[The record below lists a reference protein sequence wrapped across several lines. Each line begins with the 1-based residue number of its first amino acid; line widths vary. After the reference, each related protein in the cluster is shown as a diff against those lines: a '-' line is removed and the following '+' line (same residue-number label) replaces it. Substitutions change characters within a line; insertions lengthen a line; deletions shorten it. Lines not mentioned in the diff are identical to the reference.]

1 MKEDSK
7 VLNPNAKL
15 DEMVLITQVYL
26 NETYKNNS
34 HWIKIDENGK
44 TGWPTIRGLIRAL
57 QIETGIS
64 TPNGNFGPATEAACP
79 TLKKDLN
86 PSDKTQR
93 LVYIL
98 QGAMWCKGFSPG
110 GFTGTFGDGT
120 ESGVKKFQTSAG
132 LAGAKVNGIADPMIF
147 KALLNMDA
155 YEKVL
160 GGDDKIREIQMN
172 LNRDYHKWIGLRPT
186 DGRYGRDT
194 NKALIY
200 ALQVEEGIEEP
211 NGTFGPTTQSLLP
224 TISYGSNQANFVKI
238 AQYALYCNR
247 YDPTGFT
254 GTFGSNTLKAVRE
267 FQKFS
272 MLPNTG
278 NVGPMTW
285 ASLLVSSGDKNRKGT
300 ACDCSSE
307 VTDARAKTLKANGY
321 EIVGRYIAGGEWKK
335 LKTHEA
341 KVIFDN
347 GLRLFPI
354 FQKAGNSVD
363 YFTETQG
370 LIDGQEA
377 VEAALEYGFPE
388 GTTIYFAVDFDA
400 VDDQVTSNI
409 LPYFRK
415 VEQGLAI
422 YNPRNYKIGVYG
434 ARNVC
439 TRVGGKCEDGSLL
452 GEGISESSFVCD
464 MSTGFSGNLG
474 YALPPDW
481 AFDQIKEFTIGS
493 GDGAIAIDNNICSN
507 KDRGVSKLVGKTLME
522 LITQVA
528 KSAEQWCRDNGKAG
542 YDEINRCILDY
553 LRHAKYDTKSW
564 NTIMGKLSEFVDYAK
579 TQPYHDKIL
588 KYIDH
593 ESNGGVDAVVNNIP
607 MDLGHLAATTLG
619 YSKETSLL
627 VPNFWTGWGGDL
639 ATGMADI
646 VKYKYENKNTLPLPS
661 DNFIA
666 DMYVIGHPESRIS
679 KLDIEA
685 DIDAMELAKKFI
697 TEPFEITFKR
707 YFSNV
712 TTTKR
717 KELMISEELGL
728 PMSADAETIG
738 MKLYSKMAG
747 IEGFLHPGG
756 VMLRKFSYDEDA
768 ERYANGDEILAA
780 CLSFGRYLK
789 NYQM

>member
-155 YEKVL
+155 YVL
-160 GGDDKIREIQMN
+160 VSSGDSKIREIQMN

-200 ALQVEEGIEEP
+200 AIQVEEGIAEP

-224 TISYGSNQANFVKI
+224 TISYGSSQKNFVKI

-247 YDPTGFT
+247 FDPTGFT
-254 GTFGSNTLKAVRE
+254 GTFGNGTIAAVRE

-335 LKTHEA
+335 LKSHEA
-341 KVIFDN
+341 QVIFKN

-354 FQKAGNSVD
+354 YQTAGNSAG
-363 YFTETQG
+363 YFTEARGT
-370 LIDGQEA
+370 IDAREGIQS
-377 VEAALEYGFPE
+377 ALEYGFPR
-388 GTTIYFAVDFDA
+388 GTIIYFAVDFDA
-400 VDDQVTSNI
+400 VDDEVTSNI

-415 VEQGLAI
+415 IKREFNR
-422 YNPRNYKIGVYG
+422 YNPKGYKIGIYG

-439 TRVGGKCEDGSLL
+439 TRVGGKNDNGSLL
-452 GEGISESSFVCD
+452 GEGISVSSFVCD

-481 AFDQIKEFTIGS
+481 AFDQIKEYSIGS
-493 GDGAIAIDNNICSN
+493 GEGAIAIDNNICSN
-507 KDRGVSKLVGKTLME
+507 RDRGVARLDAPVMEPDEDDKPNEPGEIPEFTEEESKKIINFCNNRGLFEGTGSVNKAVVELFNKSTTERIYTTDIEFFNEKKLVY
-522 LITQVA
+522 
-528 KSAEQWCRDNGKAG
+528 KSLLPNLTVEKEIAVTEQLVGPRTTVN
-542 YDEINRCILDY
+542 
-553 LRHAKYDTKSW
+553 
-564 NTIMGKLSEFVDYAK
+564 FYANPEGFTTHIFDGVSK
-579 TQPYHDKIL
+579 
-588 KYIDH
+588 
-593 ESNGGVDAVVNNIP
+593 GGVAFDV
-607 MDLGHLAATTLG
+607 DR
-619 YSKETSLL
+619 KSLTASL
-627 VPNFWTGWGGDL
+627 TRLRVTDEFFGN
-639 ATGMADI
+639 I
-646 VKYKYENKNTLPLPS
+646 VKYYIDVRPAEVLIILEAPMTIPHPTKENVNTVVYQRLYITIKPNDLMLVPIKIPVYVYASEPATAEPNLEWVKALGYVGIGICMLGIAGSTLPLALKVVNATGFINVLLRS
-661 DNFIA
+661 ATREYDN
-666 DMYVIGHPESRIS
+666 
-679 KLDIEA
+679 
-685 DIDAMELAKKFI
+685 
-697 TEPFEITFKR
+697 TEK
-707 YFSNV
+707 
-712 TTTKR
+712 
-717 KELMISEELGL
+717 
-728 PMSADAETIG
+728 
-738 MKLYSKMAG
+738 
-747 IEGFLHPGG
+747 
-756 VMLRKFSYDEDA
+756 
-768 ERYANGDEILAA
+768 
-780 CLSFGRYLK
+780 
-789 NYQM
+789 

>member
-1 MKEDSK
+1 MQR
-7 VLNPNAKL
+7 A
-15 DEMVLITQVYL
+15 DEMVALTQEYL
-26 NETYKNNS
+26 NKTYMGNP
-34 HWIKIDENGK
+34 HWVELDINGK

-64 TPNGNFGPATEAACP
+64 TPNGTFGPATEAACP

-86 PSDKTQR
+86 PTEKTKR

-110 GFTGTFGDGT
+110 GLTGTFGDGT
-120 ESGVKKFQTSAG
+120 EAGIKKFQTSAG
-132 LAGAKVNGIADPMIF
+132 LSGTKVNGIADPMIF

-155 YEKVL
+155 YVL
-160 GGDDKIREIQMN
+160 VSSGDAKIREIQMN

-224 TISYGSNQANFVKI
+224 TISYGSSQTNFVKI
-238 AQYALYCNR
+238 IQYALYCNR
-247 YDPTGFT
+247 FDPTGFT
-254 GTFGSNTLKAVRE
+254 GTFGNGTISAVRE
-267 FQKFS
+267 FQKFC

-300 ACDCSSE
+300 ACDCSQE

-321 EIVGRYIAGGEWKK
+321 EIVGRYIVGGEWKK

-341 KVIFDN
+341 NVIFDN

-354 FQKAGNSVD
+354 FQKAGNSVG

-400 VDDQVTSNI
+400 VDDQVTSAI
-409 LPYFRK
+409 LPYFRRVK
-415 VEQGLAI
+415 QGLAI

-434 ARNVC
+434 ARNIC
-439 TRVGGKCEDGSLL
+439 SRVGNA
-452 GEGISESSFVCD
+452 GISTTSFVGD

-474 YALPPDW
+474 YPLPQDW
-481 AFDQIKEFTIGS
+481 AFDQIKEYTIGS

-507 KDRGVSKLVGKTLME
+507 RDRGVSQLVGQTPPTPME
-522 LITQVA
+522 LITQLA
-528 KSAEQWCRDNGKAG
+528 KSAEQWCEDNGLTG
-542 YDEINRCILDY
+542 VDELNKCILDY
-553 LRHAKYDTKSW
+553 LRHAKYGTFKW
-564 NTIMGKLSEFVDYAK
+564 NAIMGKVSEFVDYAK
-579 TQPYHDKIL
+579 NQSYHNKLL

-593 ESNGGVDAVVNNIP
+593 ASNGGVDAVVNNIP

-619 YSKETSLL
+619 YTKETFVL
-627 VPNFWTGWGGDL
+627 VPNFWTGWGGDV

-646 VKYKYENKNTLPLPS
+646 ANYKHVNQDNLPLPT
-661 DNFIA
+661 DDFIA
-666 DMYVIGHPESRIS
+666 DRYVIGNPNSSIS

-685 DIDAMELAKKFI
+685 DIDAIEFAKKYT
-697 TEPFEITFKR
+697 TERFDITFKR

-712 TTTKR
+712 TAAKR

-728 PMSADAETIG
+728 PLNSDSETIG
-738 MKLYSKMAG
+738 RKLHLKMLG
-747 IEGFLHPGG
+747 FEGFGYPGAG
-756 VMLRKFSYDEDA
+756 LALIEFSYANKA
-768 ERYANGDEILAA
+768 ERYANDSERLAA
-780 CLSFGRYLK
+780 CMSFGKYLK